1 MIIDNTNSVKRYVQK
16 IIKQLYDIKCYLNN

>member
-16 IIKQLYDIKCYLNN
+16 NIKQLYDIKCYLNN